1 MGTLVF
7 KVIPFRSFKEKNMS
21 TEEMLEEAIN
31 LWGMEDI
38 VTIMLSQRLDKEIAV
53 EQKKIYESHKE
64 AV

>member
-21 TEEMLEEAIN
+21 TEEMLVEAIN

-38 VTIMLSQRLDKEIAV
+38 VTIMLSQRLDKEVV
-53 EQKKIYESHKE
+53 EKQQELYLPFPIS
-64 AV
+64 